1 MSDFIVTLNKKKR
14 IIKII
19 NQDTVAIDNK
29 IVNVGLSKVND
40 YLYLVKV
47 GNKVYEITTTKL
59 SNEKYSFL
67 LDGHNFETTVR
78 TNLKEKAVEYLRNKE
93 KLIHHDEVIAPMPG
107 LIVSFKKNKG
117 DEVKIG
123 ESLLTLEAMKMENDI
138 RSPASGIIKQTNYK
152 AGDSVEKG
160 AVILVIG

>member
-19 NQDTVAIDNK
+19 NEETVSIDNK
-29 IVNVGLSKVND
+29 IVSVDLSKVND
-40 YLYLVKV
+40 YLYLIKV

-93 KLIHHDEVIAPMPG
+93 KLTHRDEVTAPMPG
-107 LIVSFKKNKG
+107 LIVSLKKKKG

-123 ESLLTLEAMKMENDI
+123 ESILILEAMKMENDL
-138 RSPASGIIKQTNYK
+138 RSPATGIIKQVNFK
-152 AGDSVEKG
+152 EGDNVEKG
-160 AVILVIG
+160 AVILIIG